1 MGPVRLISILLAGL
15 LLLSPPSSFAQS
27 VDGSD
32 GGSSADAAVVLIPLG
47 GAYLPGVEGPG
58 DVTAGVDSVLGG
70 SETTVVVGGTIQM
83 ASPDGPVNV
92 RLSGMKS
99 TSAVVATGG
108 IETGGTDRKEFLAL
122 TGDLVLRPIPRF
134 LLQPYILGGAG
145 AQRITPAAGD
155 GGTGASGSASWE
167 FVGKVGAGLDLRIG
181 TRGVLVS
188 AEVVDYLSNI
198 GGDTEMGHDA
208 MALVGLGIPL
218 F

>member
-1 MGPVRLISILLAGL
+1 MRPVRPISILLAGL

-27 VDGSD
+27 EDGSD
-32 GGSSADAAVVLIPLG
+32 GGSSDAAVVLIPLG

-70 SETTVVVGGTIQM
+70 SETTVVVGATMQL
-83 ASPDGPVNV
+83 ASPDGPANV

-99 TSAVVATGG
+99 TSAVVATEG

-155 GGTGASGSASWE
+155 GGAGTSGSASWE

-198 GGDTEMGHDA
+198 GSDGEVGHDA